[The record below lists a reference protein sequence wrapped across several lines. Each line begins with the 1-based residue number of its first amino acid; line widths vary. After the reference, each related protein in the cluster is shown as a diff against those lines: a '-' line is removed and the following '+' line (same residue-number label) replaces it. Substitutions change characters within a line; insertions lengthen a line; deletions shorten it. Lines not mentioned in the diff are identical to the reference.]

1 MIFESLGIFETHSV
15 SSSIIAL
22 KGIQKENSV
31 SIAGKQILGDGIVTI
46 ILKGDLG
53 AIKRA
58 IAFGAEAIVSTNE
71 FRGSHVIPLPHN
83 NLLSIVGLKK

>member
-1 MIFESLGIFETHSV
+1 MVFESLGIFETHSV

-22 KGIQKENSV
+22 KGIQKETSV
-31 SIAGKQILGDGIVTI
+31 SIVGKQILGDGIVTI

-58 IAFGAEAIVSTNE
+58 IAFGAEAIVSTNG

-83 NLLSIVGLKK
+83 KLLAFVGLKK